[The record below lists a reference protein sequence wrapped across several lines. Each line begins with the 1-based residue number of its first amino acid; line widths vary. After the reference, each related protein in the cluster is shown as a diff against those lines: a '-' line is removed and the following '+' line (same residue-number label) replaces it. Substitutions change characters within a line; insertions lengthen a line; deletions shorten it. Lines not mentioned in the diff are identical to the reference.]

1 MAVCWC
7 RRRGGAL
14 WSSIRRGMTTLAMW
28 RWPDVEPGSP
38 RLLLLLGGRAVLQ
51 SQNQS
56 YGFHGS
62 MGETAEA
69 AWGIALP
76 LIMAATHCDEIE
88 ARDFLDSRYGR
99 QFADTVLCYQDR
111 GHTLEQAVAEAIA
124 EWRGYRMGKATRRAY
139 GIPDGADYLTG
150 MVLTCVCRQRR
161 A

>member
-1 MAVCWC
+1 
-7 RRRGGAL
+7 
-14 WSSIRRGMTTLAMW
+14 
-28 RWPDVEPGSP
+28 
-38 RLLLLLGGRAVLQ
+38 
-51 SQNQS
+51 
-56 YGFHGS
+56 

-88 ARDFLDSRYGR
+88 ARDFLDSRYGC